1 MTNQDQAREYAN
13 KIAELTIRVE
23 SGVLSLEQ
31 GRVLT
36 DNYKWL
42 AAKLDPE
49 TYGNQY
55 KDKKEMETQQM
66 HLEAIKELAEKDN
79 HWIVELVSPDDF
91 TCKQCGHKQE
101 S

>member
-1 MTNQDQAREYAN
+1 VTPIF
-13 KIAELTIRVE
+13 IAILGLLFLPFTMRIALYRIKKLAGI
-23 SGVLSLEQ
+23 GVAL
-31 GRVLT
+31 
-36 DNYKWL
+36 NC
-42 AAKLDPE
+42 PI
-49 TYGNQY
+49 GNQY

-79 HWIVELVSPDDF
+79 HWIVELVSPDAF

>member
-1 MTNQDQAREYAN
+1 
-13 KIAELTIRVE
+13 VE

-55 KDKKEMETQQM
+55 KDKKEM
-66 HLEAIKELAEKDN
+66 
-79 HWIVELVSPDDF
+79 F
-91 TCKQCGHKQE
+91 
-101 S
+101 